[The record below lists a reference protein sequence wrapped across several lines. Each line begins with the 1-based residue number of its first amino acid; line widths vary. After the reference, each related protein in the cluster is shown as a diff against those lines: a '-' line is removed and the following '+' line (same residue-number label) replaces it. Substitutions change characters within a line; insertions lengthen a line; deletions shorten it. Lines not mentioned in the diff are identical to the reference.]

1 MSINKA
7 KEAKANFAVAPKTS
21 LEKKE
26 YTGTEVKNFDEIW
39 GWGGKFEGRT
49 ATLRSHWGGGESSYN
64 TFTSGNIAVDFDE
77 YLNSESEIGGNPMI
91 YLENVKGNIGCSNS
105 NSVVQVKMAIGADS
119 LSETEISF
127 RKNSASGYAKQIK
140 LDLDSLYKGEHARGI
155 SFDESYKYQINP
167 DDLKKL
173 YNGDRSLKG
182 DPYLIVYFRMAGYPG
197 SWSDAKYFYR
207 GFFSKEDSESAL
219 GSVKQKYS
227 SKTKALEKSGIAR
240 VKIPL
245 KLPDLKVD
253 LKGAPAGQSYG
264 DGPVAMKYG
273 CPLNLQWKNSGVNT
287 CSASN
292 TASNGDWSGLLVKD
306 LKLTLK
312 SGTKKLT
319 DIVNPG
325 DYSLT
330 CSRYLGSSLWTA
342 EKKDTVAVS
351 VSSKPA
357 VTLQA
362 KNLTS
367 KGVYADETLEIS
379 KGDKIELKW
388 SATDASSCK
397 LYRLV
402 GSKRANEALKET
414 SGNLTINGLYDSA
427 VYEMECFNTYVQDSA
442 TLTCSGS
449 KTSDTVIIKVL
460 GDPPAV
466 PTNLT
471 AQSDC
476 NNKK

>member
-1 MSINKA
+1 MCISERRAVREAGAATNITGVSSAKRICGKKIGSSIKH
-7 KEAKANFAVAPKTS
+7 K
-21 LEKKE
+21 
-26 YTGTEVKNFDEIW
+26 YG
-39 GWGGKFEGRT
+39 
-49 ATLRSHWGGGESSYN
+49 
-64 TFTSGNIAVDFDE
+64 
-77 YLNSESEIGGNPMI
+77 SES
-91 YLENVKGNIGCSNS
+91 
-105 NSVVQVKMAIGADS
+105 
-119 LSETEISF
+119 
-127 RKNSASGYAKQIK
+127 
-140 LDLDSLYKGEHARGI
+140 
-155 SFDESYKYQINP
+155 
-167 DDLKKL
+167 
-173 YNGDRSLKG
+173 
-182 DPYLIVYFRMAGYPG
+182 
-197 SWSDAKYFYR
+197 
-207 GFFSKEDSESAL
+207 
-219 GSVKQKYS
+219 
-227 SKTKALEKSGIAR
+227 KALDKSGVIK

-273 CPLNLQWKNSGVNT
+273 CPLNLQWENSGVNT
-287 CSASN
+287 CTASN
-292 TASNGDWSGLLVKD
+292 TASNSIWSGLLVKD
-306 LKLTLK
+306 MGLTLK

-342 EKKDTVAVS
+342 EKKMVAVS

-367 KGVYADETLEIS
+367 SGVYADETLEIN

-402 GSKRANEALKET
+402 GNKRANEALKET

-427 VYEMECFNTYVQDSA
+427 VYEMECYNTYVQDSA
-442 TLTCSGS
+442 TSICSSS
-449 KTSDTVIIKVL
+449 KTEDTVTIKVL
-460 GDPPAV
+460 EEEPPP

-471 AQSDC
+471 AVPDC
-476 NNKK
+476 DNKKITVNWTDTADTASNTATSKKNYYTFQRDSETSTTLYTNSYTDSDVSDGSSYDYKVNACNTNGCSKQSSVSATYSCSPDDDTVTPPPGGTVTRRQATRSLRHRMIPLQHRQLLPVHLVMAVRLIRHPVILLLHHQMILLRHRQVLQVLLARELLPVLSVMRF